1 MNKFFPAIGF
11 SGPMTSVGVQHLV
24 NEVLIAP
31 KYRAYTT
38 YGDDTLLAEFREN
51 FGPGFGVSVVGEFD
65 SNDQFR
71 YEYCYPFMT
80 SEDVTTEKKV
90 EIEPRIREEAY
101 AGSFDDARVGV
112 TVIFQLQNLIEY
124 YKRYGEGGNA
134 MAEDRIVSTSLC
146 ALSVDGS
153 ILLPIEKSAGEAE
166 KSRKWS
172 ERRTDVVERAMNG
185 DNGAMQSLTLE
196 DMDLYTAVS
205 KHIQTE
211 DVYTVVD
218 SYFMPYGVECDLY
231 SLMGEIKVVRAVKN
245 RITDEDIYQLKV
257 DCNGFEFWVQINKKD
272 LYGEPMPGRRF
283 QGVVWMQ
290 GTVHYLD

>member
-231 SLMGEIKVVRAVKN
+231 SLMGKSR
-245 RITDEDIYQLKV
+245 
-257 DCNGFEFWVQINKKD
+257 
-272 LYGEPMPGRRF
+272 
-283 QGVVWMQ
+283 
-290 GTVHYLD
+290 